1 MVLAIKRRFNVE
13 GLYINILIVLL
24 FGVMFFVGYQTLE
37 RQEENIKIEVDNT
50 AREFETRIKAGVA
63 SVLYLHAA
71 AEEIYKNRAL
81 SLKYAKKVH
90 EVNAQ
95 GDFVLDIPVLS
106 NLTGFGGLE
115 KNKEVLHEMASSL
128 ELTRYFAIVKGLNK
142 SFVRVYYA
150 SKHNF
155 ATSYPYVWSDQ
166 YMWNVFMMQKPPWI
180 YATPAVNPTGEL
192 FFTPLHKEMQ
202 NNRLLL
208 TIGHPVYSKKKFLG
222 TVNLDIS
229 VASESAFLDS
239 KNQYDA
245 TYVIVNSSGQII
257 AASGLDGYT
266 TTAIFNAK
274 ELLDEKLLNMPFTEG
289 EHSEFGDDYV
299 CIKKFEMVPWKLIYL
314 KKKTELY
321 ITPLYYVGMLMAI
334 IVLLFGVKLLI
345 GRLADSR
352 NELERQALTDP
363 MTKLYNRRYLSEITQ
378 HMLGLMRR
386 SSSKLTVIMLD
397 IDKFKNVNDTYGHQ
411 VGDEVIIKLA
421 QTLQEH
427 TRKSDVIC
435 RLGGEEFLV
444 LLPETDIEGAMLKAE
459 TFRTEVEKLRMTL
472 ADEVELT
479 FTISLGV
486 SEVWIDEENFDAA
499 MSRADAA
506 LYEAKESGRNK
517 VCLDKVKDPSKE
529 VSDTSLNM

>member
-1 MVLAIKRRFNVE
+1 LTIKNRFNVE
-13 GLYINILIVLL
+13 GLYINVMIIIL
-24 FGVMFFVGYQTLE
+24 FGVMILVGYQTLKN
-37 RQEENIKIEVDNT
+37 QKENIEIEVDNT
-50 AREFETRIKAGVA
+50 TREFETRIKAGVG
-63 SVLYLHAA
+63 SILYLHAA
-71 AEEIYKNRAL
+71 AEEIYKNKAL
-81 SLKYAKKVH
+81 STKYAKKVH

-115 KNKEVLHEMASSL
+115 HSKEVLHEMASSL

-155 ATSYPYVWSDQ
+155 ATSFPYVWSDQ
-166 YMWNVFMMQKPPWI
+166 YMWDNSMLKKAPWL
-180 YATPAVNPTGEL
+180 YASPMLNPDGDL
-192 FFTPLHKEMQ
+192 FFTPLHKEIKKE
-202 NNRLLL
+202 RLLL

-222 TVNLDIS
+222 TVNLDIA

-239 KNQYDA
+239 KNQYDG
-245 TYVIVNSSGQII
+245 TYVIVDPSGQII
-257 AASGLDGYT
+257 AASGLEGYT
-266 TTAIFNAK
+266 TTAVFNAK
-274 ELLDEKLLNMPFTEG
+274 ELLSEALLALPFTDGQNVSFEN
-289 EHSEFGDDYV
+289 DYICV
-299 CIKKFEMVPWKLIYL
+299 KKFEMVPWKLIYI
-314 KKKTELY
+314 KNKMDIY
-321 ITPLYYVGMLMAI
+321 ITPLYYIGMMLAMI
-334 IVLLFGVKLLI
+334 LLLFGVKILI
-345 GRLADSR
+345 NRLADSR

-386 SSSKLTVIMLD
+386 SSSNLAVIMLD

-421 QTLQEH
+421 ETLTEY
-427 TRKSDVIC
+427 TRKSDVVC

-444 LLPETDIEGAMLKAE
+444 LLPETNVEGAMLKAE
-459 TFRTEVEKLRMTL
+459 TLRKVVEELTLTL
-472 ADEVELT
+472 ADELKLS

-486 SEVWIDEENFDAA
+486 SQVAIDEENFDAA
-499 MSRADAA
+499 MNRADVA

-517 VCLDKVKDPSKE
+517 VCIDHE
-529 VSDTSLNM
+529 

>member
-1 MVLAIKRRFNVE
+1 LAIKSRFNLE
-13 GLYINILIVLL
+13 GLYLNILMVLL
-24 FGVMFFVGYQTLE
+24 VGVMFFVGYQTLKT
-37 RQEENIKIEVDNT
+37 QKENIKIEVDNT
-50 AREFETRIKAGVA
+50 TREFETRIKAGVG

-71 AEEIYKNRAL
+71 AEEIYKNRGL

-95 GDFVLDIPVLS
+95 GDFVLDIDVLS
-106 NLTGFGGLE
+106 NLTGFGGLD
-115 KNKEVLHEMASSL
+115 KNKEILHEMASSL

-142 SFVRVYYA
+142 SFIRVYYA
-150 SKHNF
+150 SKHKF
-155 ATSYPYVWSDQ
+155 STSYPYIWSDQ
-166 YMWNVFMMQKPPWI
+166 YMWDTSMMQKAPWVMAI
-180 YATPAVNPTGEL
+180 PEFNPTGQL
-192 FFTPLHKEMQ
+192 FFTPLHKERQ
-202 NNRLLL
+202 KDRLLL
-208 TIGHPVYSKKKFLG
+208 TIGHPVYHKKKFLG

-239 KNQYDA
+239 KNQYDG
-245 TYVIVNSSGQII
+245 TYVIVNPSGQII

-274 ELLDEKLLNMPFTEG
+274 ELLDEKLLNLPFTDGQHIDFE
-289 EHSEFGDDYV
+289 SNYL
-299 CIKKFEMVPWKLIYL
+299 CIKKFEMVPWKLIYF
-314 KKKTELY
+314 KKKTDLY
-321 ITPLYYVGMLMAI
+321 ITPFYYVGMLFSI

-386 SSSKLTVIMLD
+386 SSSELAVIMLD

-421 QTLQEH
+421 ESLQEH
-427 TRKSDVIC
+427 TRKSDVVC

-444 LLPETDIEGAMLKAE
+444 LLPETNTEGAMLKAE
-459 TFRTEVEKLRMTL
+459 TFRKVVEELTLTL
-472 ADEVELT
+472 ADELT
-479 FTISLGV
+479 LNFTISLGV
-486 SEVWIDEENFDAA
+486 SEVTTTEESFEAA
-499 MSRADAA
+499 MNRADAA

-517 VCLDKVKDPSKE
+517 VCLHKVDVPKE
-529 VSDTSLNM
+529 EE

>member
-1 MVLAIKRRFNVE
+1 ML
-13 GLYINILIVLL
+13 
-24 FGVMFFVGYQTLE
+24 FVGYESLE
-37 RQEENIKIEVDNT
+37 TQKENIKIEVDNT
-50 AREFETRIKAGVA
+50 TREFETRIKAGVG

-90 EVNAQ
+90 EVNAH
-95 GDFVLDIPVLS
+95 GDFVLDIDVLS

-128 ELTRYFAIVKGLNK
+128 ELTRYFMIVKGLNK

-150 SKHNF
+150 SKHKF

-166 YMWNVFMMQKPPWI
+166 YMWNASMMQKAPWMM
-180 YATPAVNPTGEL
+180 ATPVLNPTREL

-202 NNRLLL
+202 KDRTLL
-208 TIGHPVYSKKKFLG
+208 TIGHPVYNKDKFLG

-239 KNQYDA
+239 KNQYDG
-245 TYVIVNSSGQII
+245 TYVIVNPSGQII

-274 ELLDEKLLNMPFTEG
+274 ELLDEKLLSQPFTEG
-289 EHSEFGDDYV
+289 KHIDIDGNYV

-314 KKKTELY
+314 KNKTDLY
-321 ITPLYYVGMLMAI
+321 IMPLYYTGMLLSI

-345 GRLADSR
+345 GRLANSR

-386 SSSKLTVIMLD
+386 SSSNLAVIMLD

-421 QTLQEH
+421 ETLQEH
-427 TRKSDVIC
+427 TRKSDVVC

-444 LLPETDIEGAMLKAE
+444 LLPETDVEGAMLKAE
-459 TFRTEVEKLRMTL
+459 TFRKVVEALSLTL
-472 ADEVELT
+472 ADELELK

-486 SEVWIDEENFDAA
+486 SEVKIDEENFDAA

-517 VCLDKVKDPSKE
+517 VCLHKVDEDSE
-529 VSDTSLNM
+529 EQ